1 MDRQT
6 FLTALEAQLRRLPE
20 QERQQSLRYYEEMID
35 DRMEEGMDEQAAVA
49 AMGDVAEIAQE
60 VLMELSLPR
69 LVKTR
74 LKPQRKLRVW
84 EIVLLAL
91 GSPVW
96 LPLVM
101 TAVVLF
107 LVFYLVLW
115 ILAAACWCVV
125 AAFAVSALG
134 GVGFGIWLLWQ
145 NPASAALSIGAVLSG
160 ARKSDRRSG
169 AGKLGGT
176 ADPRQRFVL
185 MHGDEV
191 RLSFFVAKMPR

>member
-1 MDRQT
+1 MDRQA
-6 FLTALEAQLRRLPE
+6 FLTALEARLRRLPE

-145 NPASAALSIGAVLSG
+145 NPASAALSIGAGPVSYTHLT
-160 ARKSDRRSG
+160 
-169 AGKLGGT
+169 LPT
-176 ADPRQRFVL
+176 T
-185 MHGDEV
+185 
-191 RLSFFVAKMPR
+191 

>member
-35 DRMEEGMDEQAAVA
+35 DRMEEGLDEQAAVA

-145 NPASAALSIGAVLSG
+145 NPASAALSIGAGLCC
-160 ARKSDRRSG
+160 
-169 AGKLGGT
+169 AGLT
-176 ADPRQRFVL
+176 I
-185 MHGDEV
+185 
-191 RLSFFVAKMPR
+191 LSFFAMWQLSSCLVHLTAALIRWGKRRMIKKEAA

>member
-1 MDRQT
+1 MDRQA

-20 QERQQSLRYYEEMID
+20 QERQQSLRYYEEMIE

-60 VLMELSLPR
+60 VLMDLSLPK

-74 LKPQRKLRVW
+74 LKPQRRLRVW

-96 LPLVM
+96 FPLAL
-101 TAVVLF
+101 TAAVLFVVL
-107 LVFYLVLW
+107 YLVLW

-125 AAFAVSALG
+125 AAFAISALA

-145 NPASAALSIGAVLSG
+145 NPASAALFIS
-160 ARKSDRRSG
+160 
-169 AGKLGGT
+169 AGLCCAGLT
-176 ADPRQRFVL
+176 I
-185 MHGDEV
+185 
-191 RLSFFVAKMPR
+191 LSFFAMWQLSNCLVHLTAALIRWGKRRMIQKEAA